1 MIQFKEVSFSYSDET
16 AMHSGVQNINLT
28 IRKGECVL
36 LCGSS
41 GCGKTTLLKLMNGL
55 IPHYF
60 QGRLSGSLYI
70 EGHKTEDTPLHTLS
84 HFVGTVFQNPK
95 TQFFNVDVDSEI
107 VFGAENHGVS
117 QRTLKSRLNQTLHT
131 LHLENLQGRNI
142 FELSGGEKQK
152 VAFASVYH
160 MNPDI
165 YLLDEPSSNLDAAAI
180 KDLRAYLYQLK
191 SEGKTVV
198 IAEHRLYYCLDFADR
213 ILYLNN
219 GRIEHDFS
227 SHVFQSLSNKQRIK
241 MGLRAIH
248 LEDVH
253 PQEHERSY
261 QQNLLQVN
269 QLTVRRKKRPILNNI
284 SFSAGT
290 GEIIG
295 VAGKNGT
302 GKTTLLRT
310 LCGLHT
316 EYTGT
321 FLWNGQ
327 PFKDKHRC
335 KRSYMVMQDVNY
347 QLFAESVEAECGFG
361 IQNADQQRIEQ
372 TLCKLELEQLKYQH
386 PNTLSGGQKQRLAV
400 AVSVICKKEVLIFD
414 EPTSGLDYKSMEQVS
429 ELLQMLAQNAV
440 VFVVTHDYEFLCKT
454 CTRMIQLE
462 DGAISMDIPVCQKLE
477 AQLRKGIQL

>member
-1 MIQFKEVSFSYSDET
+1 MIQFKDVSFSYSDQT
-16 AMHSGVQNINLT
+16 AMYNGVQNINLT

-60 QGRLSGSLYI
+60 QGTLSGSVYI
-70 EGHKTEDTPLHTLS
+70 EGHKTADTPMHTLS
-84 HFVGTVFQNPK
+84 QFVGTVFQNPK
-95 TQFFNVDVDSEI
+95 TQFFNVDVESEI
-107 VFGAENHGVS
+107 VFGAENHGVLQS
-117 QRTLKSRLNQTLHT
+117 TLKSRLDQTLHT
-131 LHLENLQGRNI
+131 LHLEDLQGRNI

-160 MNPDI
+160 MNPDL

-180 KDLRAYLYQLK
+180 KDLREYLYQLK

-198 IAEHRLYYCLDFADR
+198 IAEHRLYYCWDFADR

-219 GRIEHDFS
+219 GRIENDFS
-227 SHVFQSLSNKQRIK
+227 ADAFRSLSNVQRIK
-241 MGLRAIH
+241 MGLRTIH
-248 LEDVH
+248 LEDVL
-253 PQEHERSY
+253 PPERDISCPK
-261 QQNLLQVN
+261 NLLQVK
-269 QLTVRRKKRPILNNI
+269 QLTVSRKKQPILKDI
-284 SFSAGT
+284 SFSAGI

-295 VAGKNGT
+295 VAGKTGT

-310 LCGLHT
+310 LCGLHK
-316 EYTGT
+316 EYAGT

-327 PFKDKHRC
+327 PFKDKQRC

-361 IQNADQQRIEQ
+361 IQNAERQRIEQ
-372 TLCKLELEQLKYQH
+372 TLYTLGLDQLKYRH

-400 AVSVICKKEVLIFD
+400 SVSMVCGKEVLVFD

-429 ELLQMLAQNAV
+429 GLLQMLAQNAV
-440 VFVVTHDYEFLCKT
+440 IFVVTHDYEFLCKT

-462 DGAISMDIPVCQKLE
+462 DGAISMDIPVCQELE
-477 AQLRKGIQL
+477 AQLRKGILL